1 MGRSKILLR
10 TLLGL
15 VLITSV
21 VATLPAAAQEADWL
35 VSSERGTVGISSPA
49 ADDTISGAVV
59 ITGTAISP
67 GFSYYKVE
75 HSVDGDTWFPVD
87 GDAYKHETAV
97 TEDTLATWDTT
108 VFKNGAYWLRAVVV
122 DNTGNYVASGLIMV
136 TVDNPKVE
144 EEVVVEVEEEVA
156 VEEEEAA
163 KEAAAAE
170 EVAEEEAAA
179 PSSLVSSERG
189 TVGISSPAADDT
201 ISGAVVIAGT
211 AISPDLS
218 YYKVEYSVDGDTW
231 FPVDGDAYKHETAVT
246 EDTLATWDTIV
257 FKNGAYWLRAVV
269 VDNTGNYVASGLL
282 MVTVNNPKLTVE
294 QLKNAEYQGI
304 YQEPIQLTD
313 GTYEGEPFVEGGA
326 SRPTV
331 TFIEPYAFGDLNG
344 DGVDDAVVLLVESSG
359 GSGSF
364 VYMAAVLNQGGKPEN
379 VDTVLLGDRAQVQS
393 LTITDSQINVTLVTH
408 GPDDPMCCPT
418 QEAGQ
423 TYELQENKLVQTAG
437 EVIGSGE

>member
-1 MGRSKILLR
+1 MVRSKIVLR

-21 VATLPAAAQEADWL
+21 VAVLPAAAQEADWL

-75 HSVDGDTWFPVD
+75 YSVDGDTWFPVD

-97 TEDTLATWDTT
+97 TKDTLATWDTTVLKNGAYWLRAVVVDNTGNYVASGPIMVAVDNPKVEEEAVVEAEEEVAVEEEEAAKEAVAEEEVAEEEAAAPSWLVSSERGTVGISSPAADDTISGAVVITGTAISPGFSYYKVEYSVDGDTWFPVDGDAYKHETAVTKDTLATWDTT

-122 DNTGNYVASGLIMV
+122 DNTGNYVASGPIMV
-136 TVDNPKVE
+136 TVDNPKLT
-144 EEVVVEVEEEVA
+144 
-156 VEEEEAA
+156 
-163 KEAAAAE
+163 AE
-170 EVAEEEAAA
+170 
-179 PSSLVSSERG
+179 
-189 TVGISSPAADDT
+189 
-201 ISGAVVIAGT
+201 
-211 AISPDLS
+211 
-218 YYKVEYSVDGDTW
+218 K
-231 FPVDGDAYKHETAVT
+231 
-246 EDTLATWDTIV
+246 
-257 FKNGAYWLRAVV
+257 
-269 VDNTGNYVASGLL
+269 
-282 MVTVNNPKLTVE
+282 
-294 QLKNAEYQGI
+294 LKNAEYQGI

-344 DGVDDAVVLLVESSG
+344 DGVDDAVVLLVENSG

-393 LTITDSQINVTLVTH
+393 LTIADGQINVTMVTH

-418 QEAGQ
+418 QEAEQ

>member
-75 HSVDGDTWFPVD
+75 YSVDGDTWFPVD

-136 TVDNPKVE
+136 AVDNPKVE

-246 EDTLATWDTIV
+246 EDTLATWDTTV

-393 LTITDSQINVTLVTH
+393 LTITDGQINVTLVTH